1 MLTRKTL
8 IDSLKANGL
17 TGEVT
22 LETAKAHVATLAAEG
37 IEFADE
43 AGAAIDVD
51 AVWNAKSTIKIADD
65 VAAVKGSKAPHAAID
80 TNKEPHM
87 FSIGNASRKAYERK
101 VASGKAAFD
110 CADQAEMF
118 GAWARLSLL
127 NNAEYAS
134 KKADLEIAGK
144 AGVEFNQQLG
154 GALVPIEFIPNLV
167 WLTEKY
173 GIARKVANVVPMSRD
188 VTQVPRKTAINSM
201 TPISETG
208 TITAGDNTYGNVTLV
223 AKKYGALFQVSRE
236 LLVDSAVNIA
246 DDIARSIAEAQA
258 IAEDDAYFKG
268 DGSATYA
275 NQLGLLNSLPSGA
288 ISSATSW
295 SSLALSD
302 FTTMMGKLANI
313 DPARLAFICSRQFF
327 YQVMLKLEKATSQFK
342 MLAEG
347 LPGADVS
354 FLGYPVYFSQRM
366 PLTSTAST
374 HSCYFGD
381 FAGGTMLGDRKQL
394 EVMTSDIYY
403 FNTDSL
409 AVRGISRFCVN
420 IHGDGRAGSN
430 GPIGALLGA

>member
-51 AVWNAKSTIKIADD
+51 SVWNAKSTIKIADD
-65 VAAVKGSKAPHAAID
+65 VASVKGTKAPHAAID
-80 TNKEPHM
+80 INKEPHM
-87 FSIGNASRKAYERK
+87 FTIGNASRKAYERK

-127 NNAEYAS
+127 KGNDYGA

-188 VTQVPRKTAINSM
+188 VTQVPRKTAIQAMS
-201 TPISETG
+201 PIAETG
-208 TITAGDNTYGNVTLV
+208 TITAGDNNYGNVTLV

-236 LLVDSAVNIA
+236 LLIDSAVNIA

-288 ISSATSW
+288 VSSAISW
-295 SSLALSD
+295 SSLAISD
-302 FTTMMGKLANI
+302 FTTMMGKVANI
-313 DPARLAFICSRQFF
+313 DPSRLAFICSRQFF

-381 FAGGTMLGDRKQL
+381 FTGGTMLGDRKQL

-409 AVRGISRFCVN
+409 GVRGISRFCVN

-430 GPIGALLGA
+430 GPIGALLGS

>member
-1 MLTRKTL
+1 M
-8 IDSLKANGL
+8 SP
-17 TGEVT
+17 
-22 LETAKAHVATLAAEG
+22 
-37 IEFADE
+37 
-43 AGAAIDVD
+43 
-51 AVWNAKSTIKIADD
+51 IA
-65 VAAVKGSKAPHAAID
+65 
-80 TNKEPHM
+80 
-87 FSIGNASRKAYERK
+87 
-101 VASGKAAFD
+101 
-110 CADQAEMF
+110 
-118 GAWARLSLL
+118 
-127 NNAEYAS
+127 
-134 KKADLEIAGK
+134 
-144 AGVEFNQQLG
+144 
-154 GALVPIEFIPNLV
+154 
-167 WLTEKY
+167 
-173 GIARKVANVVPMSRD
+173 
-188 VTQVPRKTAINSM
+188 
-201 TPISETG
+201 ETG
-208 TITAGDNTYGNVTLV
+208 TITAGDNNYGNVTLV

-236 LLVDSAVNIA
+236 LLIDSAVNIA

-288 ISSATSW
+288 VSSAISW
-295 SSLALSD
+295 SSLAISD
-302 FTTMMGKLANI
+302 FTTMMGKVANI
-313 DPARLAFICSRQFF
+313 DPSRLAFICSRQFF

-381 FAGGTMLGDRKQL
+381 FTGGTMLGDRKQL

-409 AVRGISRFCVN
+409 GVRGISRFCVN

-430 GPIGALLGA
+430 GPIGALLGS

>member
-65 VAAVKGSKAPHAAID
+65 VASVKGTKAPHAAID

-87 FSIGNASRKAYERK
+87 FTIGNASRKAYERK

-127 NNAEYAS
+127 KGNDYGA

-188 VTQVPRKTAINSM
+188 VTQVPRKTAINAMS
-201 TPISETG
+201 PVSETG
-208 TITAGDNTYGNVTLV
+208 TITAGDNNYGQVTLV

-236 LLVDSAVNIA
+236 LLIDSAVNIA

-258 IAEDDAYFKG
+258 IAEDDAYFNG
-268 DGSATYA
+268 NGSATYA
-275 NQLGLLNSLPSGA
+275 GQVG
-288 ISSATSW
+288 
-295 SSLALSD
+295 
-302 FTTMMGKLANI
+302 LANALPAGNI
-313 DPARLAFICSRQFF
+313 GTATAWGSMTLSNFTEVMGNLQYVDPSRLAFVCSRQFF

-366 PLTSTAST
+366 ATATGS
-374 HSCYFGD
+374 SAKACYFGD
-381 FAGGTMLGDRKQL
+381 FTGGTMLGDRKQL

-409 AVRGISRFCVN
+409 AIRGISRFCVN
-420 IHGDGRAGSN
+420 IHLDGRGGN
-430 GPIGALLGA
+430 GPIGALLSN